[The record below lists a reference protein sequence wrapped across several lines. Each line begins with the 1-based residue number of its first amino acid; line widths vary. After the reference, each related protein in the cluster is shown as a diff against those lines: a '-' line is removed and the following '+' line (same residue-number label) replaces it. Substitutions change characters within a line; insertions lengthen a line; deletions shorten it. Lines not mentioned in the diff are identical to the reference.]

1 MITIK
6 IMSKKTTLMPDFRTK
21 PEFSILQRSLLT
33 FRCPRNNIW
42 EYDIVFP
49 HALIY
54 KFSSVFQH
62 ILLKNEI
69 RVTMLKKEKVFL
81 ISLGCAK
88 NLVDS
93 EHMLGILSHS
103 GFRLTE
109 QAEEADIVIVNTCGF
124 LQTAVEES
132 IDVIFETAR
141 LKTSGKLKHLIVAG
155 CFVQRY
161 GYKLMQEIP
170 EVDVWIGTGE
180 IDKIAEAVMNKDSGR
195 QTEFFIGRPTRLPDH
210 RLPRIQTTP
219 FYTSYLRIGEGCSH
233 RCSYCIIPNLRG
245 SFRSR
250 GMESLLIEAREM
262 ASRGVKEINLIA
274 QDTSYYGKDLKTG
287 PFLED
292 LLEKMVTIDGIAWI
306 RLLYL
311 HPYGITERLLDLI
324 ESHEVIAPYLD
335 LPLQHS
341 NQELLRSMGRPP
353 SQEAPMELIER
364 IRRRKREMSIRT
376 TLMVGF
382 PGETEAM
389 FKQMREF
396 IETAEFEHLGVF
408 VYSAEKGTPAARLKP
423 VVDHDIAENRRA
435 ELMGAQASISR
446 KNNRKMVGKIFP
458 VIMEGPCPETELLL
472 CGRTAGMAPEV
483 DRRVLINKGEGI
495 VGEIMPVRI
504 TEAHDYD
511 VVGEIL

>member
-1 MITIK
+1 
-6 IMSKKTTLMPDFRTK
+6 MP
-21 PEFSILQRSLLT
+21 
-33 FRCPRNNIW
+33 
-42 EYDIVFP
+42 
-49 HALIY
+49 
-54 KFSSVFQH
+54 
-62 ILLKNEI
+62 
-69 RVTMLKKEKVFL
+69 KKEKIFL

-93 EHMLGILSHS
+93 EHMLGMLDAS
-103 GFRLTE
+103 GFTITE
-109 QAEEADIVIVNTCGF
+109 QAEEADVIIVNTCGF

-141 LKTSGKLKHLIVAG
+141 LKTTGKLKHLIVAG

-161 GYKLMQEIP
+161 GYKLQQEIP
-170 EVDVWIGTGE
+170 EVDAWIGTGE
-180 IDKIAEAVMNKDSGR
+180 LDKVVEAVAHMGSGAGS
-195 QTEFFIGRPTRLPDH
+195 FFIGRPTLLPDH
-210 RLPRIQTTP
+210 RSPRIQTTP

-250 GMESLLIEAREM
+250 EIESVLIEAREM
-262 ASRGVKEINLIA
+262 VSRGVKEINLIA
-274 QDTSYYGKDLKTG
+274 QDTTYYGKDLKTG

-292 LLEKMVTIDGIAWI
+292 LLEKMVLIDGIAWI

-311 HPYGITERLLDLI
+311 HPHGITERLLDLM
-324 ESHEVIAPYLD
+324 ESQAIIAPYLD
-335 LPLQHS
+335 LPFQHS
-341 NQELLRSMGRPP
+341 SPELLRSMGRPR
-353 SQEAPMELIER
+353 SQEAPMELIAR

-382 PGETEAM
+382 PGETESM

-408 VYSAEKGTPAARLKP
+408 VYSAEKGTPAARFKP

-435 ELMGAQASISR
+435 EIMDVQARISKR
-446 KNNRKMVGKIFP
+446 NNRKMIGKVFP
-458 VIMEGPCPETELLL
+458 VLVEGPYSETELLL

-495 VGEIMPVRI
+495 VGEIMPVKI

-511 VVGEIL
+511 VVGEIV